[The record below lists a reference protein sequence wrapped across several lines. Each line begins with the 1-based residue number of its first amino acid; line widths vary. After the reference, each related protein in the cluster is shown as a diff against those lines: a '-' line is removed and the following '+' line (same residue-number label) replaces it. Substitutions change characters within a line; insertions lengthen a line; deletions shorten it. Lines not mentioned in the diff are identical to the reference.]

1 MLKTCN
7 RWRSC
12 SVNSARTNGFMTESA
27 RAEVPAFVQFDSP
40 LQLMGP
46 TLRIELISPRVHVS
60 TGNVK
65 HASR

>member
-1 MLKTCN
+1 
-7 RWRSC
+7 
-12 SVNSARTNGFMTESA
+12 VNSARTNGFMTESA